1 MTVLL
6 NNLACLVVTV
16 YLPRCLMSK
25 RCSMPGL
32 NCGYID
38 PHIKL
43 KLVELASKLYLTK
56 NLELK
61 CIVKFFT
68 TPITQIN
75 ASTHITKKVNFVIC

>member
-1 MTVLL
+1 
-6 NNLACLVVTV
+6 
-16 YLPRCLMSK
+16 MSK

-43 KLVELASKLYLTK
+43 KLIELASKLYLTR

-68 TPITQIN
+68 TSITQIN
-75 ASTHITKKVNFVIC
+75 ASTHITKKANFFFAS